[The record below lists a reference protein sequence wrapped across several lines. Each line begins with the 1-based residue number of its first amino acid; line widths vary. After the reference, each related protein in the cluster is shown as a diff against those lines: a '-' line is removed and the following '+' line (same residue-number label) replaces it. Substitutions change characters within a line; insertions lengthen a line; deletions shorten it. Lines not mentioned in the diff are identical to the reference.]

1 MTRARHT
8 GWGAVL
14 LWALAFAA
22 LALSL
27 LSWLVAFLLP
37 AAVVLTIVVTRV
49 ARGWPEAVGGIAGPG
64 VLALV
69 IALARTGETPC
80 PPGPHSDTLRP
91 GESRSCGGHGRPGPW
106 YAVGAAL
113 VVIGLA
119 GYRAAGRRA

>member
-1 MTRARHT
+1 MRREPRT
-8 GWGAVL
+8 GWSAVL

-37 AAVVLTIVVTRV
+37 VAVVLTVVVARV
-49 ARGWPEAVGGIAGPG
+49 ARGWPEAIGGVAGPG

-69 IALARTGETPC
+69 IALSRTGETPC
-80 PPGPHSDTLRP
+80 PAGPHTDTLRL
-91 GESRSCGGHGRPGPW
+91 GESRSCGHARPGPW

-119 GYRAAGRRA
+119 GYRAAGGRA